1 MHRRRR
7 RERWAAGV
15 HRFARA
21 AVAAALV
28 ALALPAG
35 ALAFG
40 GAYLSSSSISVTH
53 SGSAYPRVSCAP
65 GTQGFCTGRLD
76 FSASGHGTVASVPM
90 AIRGND
96 SPTVQVPLSRGALN
110 LLVRSGGLN
119 ATVTIRVH
127 DSEGAWKTTIGHAR
141 LRTP

>member
-1 MHRRRR
+1 
-7 RERWAAGV
+7 
-15 HRFARA
+15 
-21 AVAAALV
+21 VA
-28 ALALPAG
+28 AG

-53 SGSAYPRVSCAP
+53 SGSAYPRVTCAQ

-76 FSASGHGTVASVPM
+76 FSASGHGTIASVPM

-119 ATVTIRVH
+119 VTVTIRVH
-127 DSEGAWKTTIGHAR
+127 DTEGAWKTTIGHAR
-141 LRTP
+141 LRAP

>member
-1 MHRRRR
+1 V
-7 RERWAAGV
+7 AL
-15 HRFARA
+15 
-21 AVAAALV
+21 AVAAV
-28 ALALPAG
+28 

-53 SGSAYPRVSCAP
+53 SGSAYPRVTCAQ

-76 FSASGHGTVASVPM
+76 FSASGHGTIASVPM

-119 ATVTIRVH
+119 VTVTIRVH
-127 DSEGAWKTTIGHAR
+127 DTEGAWKTTIGHAR
-141 LRTP
+141 LRAP